1 MGNAP
6 KATPR
11 VAASSGAR
19 VVPLHIETARQLGGG
34 ARGRTLALI
43 YRQLCYWSKYAK
55 WRGSKNRKFF
65 YKSQKELAAELGYSE
80 KTINRAIKALRELGL
95 VVVEKLHAHYWRQ
108 VFFYY
113 LPHSPFAAADAPEA
127 VADPPV
133 STPNPAPAPVASTTT
148 KPNSRNA
155 LSAAAATAASIK
167 ARGGAGFG
175 QNVRIQQ
182 KKDNPFIKQTLQSVV
197 ERCEVMRQRMMNER
211 NEVGVLD
218 SMLVL

>member
-1 MGNAP
+1 
-6 KATPR
+6 
-11 VAASSGAR
+11 
-19 VVPLHIETARQLGGG
+19 
-34 ARGRTLALI
+34 
-43 YRQLCYWSKYAK
+43 
-55 WRGSKNRKFF
+55 
-65 YKSQKELAAELGYSE
+65 
-80 KTINRAIKALRELGL
+80 
-95 VVVEKLHAHYWRQ
+95 
-108 VFFYY
+108 
-113 LPHSPFAAADAPEA
+113 
-127 VADPPV
+127 
-133 STPNPAPAPVASTTT
+133 
-148 KPNSRNA
+148 